1 MKLALFDIDGTLTE
15 TNEVDDKCFIN
26 AFAASHQI
34 TEIETDW
41 TKYNHVTDS
50 GIVLEVFNQRLGR
63 SPNEQDLFI
72 FKSYFIESLNDFASR
87 DETLFAEILNAK
99 AMLEN
104 LKLEKDWAIALATGC
119 FYESA
124 KLKLEKVK
132 IDIKDFPI
140 GTADDAISREEIL
153 QTAIEKSVEK
163 FGLKKFE
170 KIVSIG
176 DGVWDARTARNL
188 NLDFIGIASGK
199 KAEALREAGANYI
212 VKDFRNYENFLAYLN
227 K

>member
-1 MKLALFDIDGTLTE
+1 MIL
-15 TNEVDDKCFIN
+15 
-26 AFAASHQI
+26 
-34 TEIETDW
+34 
-41 TKYNHVTDS
+41 
-50 GIVLEVFNQRLGR
+50 
-63 SPNEQDLFI
+63 
-72 FKSYFIESLNDFASR
+72 KSYFIESLNDFASR

-124 KLKLEKVK
+124 KLKLEMAK

-140 GTADDAISREEIL
+140 GTAEDAISREEIL
-153 QTAIEKSVEK
+153 QTGIEKSLEK
-163 FGLKKFE
+163 YGQKKFE